1 MKVSEIF
8 YSVQGEGKL
17 VGVPSVFLRT
27 SYCNLRCVWCDTPY
41 TSWAPENR
49 DLSVEAAFEAIAAY
63 NCPHVV
69 ITGGEPFIQRREL
82 AELCARLDATG
93 HHITVET
100 NGTVFEPVRAHL
112 ISLSPKLANSNP
124 EPSNRF
130 FRLHESKR
138 IVPAVLRGFLEAY
151 ECQVKFVVTDPSD
164 VLEIETLVAS
174 VPIPRDVVYLMP
186 EGKTPLAVH
195 SRLEWLAET
204 CKRTGFRLSPRLHLD
219 IWGDR
224 RGV

>member
-1 MKVSEIF
+1 MKISEIF
-8 YSVQGEGKL
+8 YTIQGEGKL

-27 SYCNLRCVWCDTPY
+27 SYCNLRCIWCDTPY
-41 TSWAPENR
+41 TSWTPENR
-49 DLSVEAAFEAIAAY
+49 DLSVEAAFEAITAY
-63 NCPHVV
+63 GCRHVV

-82 AELCARLDATG
+82 AELCARLDAKG
-93 HHITVET
+93 HHLTIET

-138 IVPAVLRGFLEAY
+138 IVPEVLRAFLGTY
-151 ECQVKFVVTDPSD
+151 ECQVKFVVQDPRD
-164 VLEIETLVAS
+164 VDEIEALV
-174 VPIPRDVVYLMP
+174 VGIPIPRDVVYLMP
-186 EGKTPLAVH
+186 EGKTSHETH
-195 SRLEWLAET
+195 SRLEWLAEV
-204 CKRTGFRLSPRLHLD
+204 CKQKGFRLSPRLHLD
-219 IWGDR
+219 IWGNR